1 MKTAAALDVV
11 SVKFIVAYL
20 TVLTVLLFMRS
31 KSSGL
36 RLMIDVVEPELV
48 KVGCLEGAGMR
59 VTEVDKRVAPVGDE
73 RDWVLNSG

>member
-11 SVKFIVAYL
+11 LVKVIVAYL
-20 TVLTVLLFMRS
+20 TVLLFVRS
-31 KSSGL
+31 KCSGL

>member
-1 MKTAAALDVV
+1 
-11 SVKFIVAYL
+11 
-20 TVLTVLLFMRS
+20 
-31 KSSGL
+31 
-36 RLMIDVVEPELV
+36 MIDVVEPELV